1 MMRPLIRKALSL
13 CRLQQITLF
22 MMTAVSVTGVSAEK
36 FSQTDLLEQQEYRSD
51 LEEVLVIGTE
61 PEWRKNIDKQKE
73 WRHERF
79 EFLDN
84 ASSRLRMEWFPEY
97 IKDER
102 ESYQGVR
109 DRAGENP
116 EFQLFKIKF

>member
-22 MMTAVSVTGVSAEK
+22 MVTAVSVTGVSAEK

-61 PEWRKNIDKQKE
+61 PEWRKNIDKQEE
-73 WRHERF
+73 WRPERF
-79 EFLDN
+79 ELPDN
-84 ASSRLRMEWFPEY
+84 APSRLRMEWFPEY

-109 DRAGENP
+109 DRTGENP
-116 EFQLFKIKF
+116 QFQLFKILF

>member
-22 MMTAVSVTGVSAEK
+22 MVTAVSVTGVSAEK

-61 PEWRKNIDKQKE
+61 PEWRKNIDKQEE
-73 WRHERF
+73 WRPERF
-79 EFLDN
+79 ELPDKP
-84 ASSRLRMEWFPEY
+84 SSRLRMEWFPEY

-109 DRAGENP
+109 DRTGENP
-116 EFQLFKIKF
+116 QFQLFKIKF

>member
-73 WRHERF
+73 WRPERF
-79 EFLDN
+79 ELLDN